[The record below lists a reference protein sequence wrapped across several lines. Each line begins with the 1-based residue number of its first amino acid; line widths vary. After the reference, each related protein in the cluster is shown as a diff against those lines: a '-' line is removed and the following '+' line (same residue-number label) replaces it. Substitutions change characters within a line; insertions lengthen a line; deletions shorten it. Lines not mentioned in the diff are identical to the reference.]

1 MRLFRMEFY
10 KIAARPAMGVVFLL
24 MAAFFLL
31 VFYQEADGVRTEIDG
46 VVYQGLEA
54 VAKDRELAKEYEG
67 IFTMEKAEEIVQ
79 RFGFSGYLMGKDMEL
94 LNLRE
99 GNFCSQFVTD
109 KMTRFLQTQERPLG
123 FTSGEFWENFGK
135 YYVEGNVRFG
145 YTKGWEKLQELWH
158 VADLSLNVWL
168 VLMAVPVF
176 SEEYSRNTIEVL
188 LSTGYG
194 KSRDVRK
201 KIEAAL
207 CFGGLAYLLLTFL
220 LFGMAGLLYGWDG
233 LGASAG
239 MAGNYLL
246 FAGSGYWSMGF
257 YLFLLFLSGMVGALL
272 NVGITLFISSML
284 SRPVTVATIGVA
296 LYFIPY
302 GANQIL
308 FQLMLG
314 MGVADNFL
322 GWAMMDVMR
331 IFCCSMPIYLG
342 NPELFS
348 IPLRWLVY
356 VPGTAAAVFLLC
368 IWRGYQN
375 YRGYR
380 RE

>member
-10 KIAARPAMGVVFLL
+10 KIAARPAMGVVYLL

-67 IFTMEKAEEIVQ
+67 VFTMEKAEEIVQ
-79 RFGFSGYLMGKDMEL
+79 RFGFSGYLMGKDMEY

-123 FTSGEFWENFGK
+123 FPSGEFWEDFGK

-145 YTKGWEKLQELWH
+145 YTQGWEKLQELWH
-158 VADLSLNVWL
+158 VAALSLNVWL

-194 KSRDVRK
+194 KSRYVRK

-207 CFGGLAYLLLTFL
+207 CFGVLAYLLLTFV

-239 MAGNYLL
+239 MVGNYLL

-272 NVGITLFISSML
+272 NVGITLFISSRL

-314 MGVADNFL
+314 MGLADNFL

-342 NPELFS
+342 NPELFT

-356 VPGTAAAVFLLC
+356 VQGTAAAVFLLC

-375 YRGYR
+375 YRGYG